1 MRKGMLGARE
11 RAELDAAIR
20 AYVAQGLTSV
30 ETARQLG
37 ISPRTVQR
45 RRKLLG
51 IEAPSRWAQ

>member
-45 RRKLLG
+45 RRKMLG